1 MRADPRPVGSF
12 RPRLRAHRPEPIA
25 NAICDP
31 ADRYCNLKLEAT
43 RAERDVMTTSVKLLI
58 NERYIALVGVLN
70 RELVLLERLVFK
82 LSEAELLTRAE
93 ETRFLGAVFDEVE
106 AVEADLGA
114 LEVARSMLV
123 GDVTAALGL
132 ADDTLSLTRLIEY
145 APDLAVEPLEG
156 LLRRLTEAIEEV
168 RELRER
174 GSRVVIERLDQLNRA
189 IERVEPGVFG
199 QDEYTQHGFMMA
211 PAASGSRFDYNA

>member
-1 MRADPRPVGSF
+1 
-12 RPRLRAHRPEPIA
+12 
-25 NAICDP
+25 
-31 ADRYCNLKLEAT
+31 
-43 RAERDVMTTSVKLLI
+43 MTTSAKLLI

-70 RELVLLERLVFK
+70 RELVLLERLIFK

-93 ETRFLGAVFDEVE
+93 ESRFLANIFDEVD

-132 ADDTLSLTRLIEY
+132 ANDSLTLSQLIEY

-156 LLRRLTEAIEEV
+156 LLRRLTAAMEEV
-168 RELRER
+168 AELRER
-174 GSRVVIERLDQLNRA
+174 GSRVVIERIDGLNKA
-189 IERVEPGVFG
+189 IDRVEPGVFG
-199 QDEYTQHGFMMA
+199 QDGYNERGFMTA
-211 PAASGSRFDYNA
+211 PASGGSKFDYNA

>member
-1 MRADPRPVGSF
+1 
-12 RPRLRAHRPEPIA
+12 
-25 NAICDP
+25 
-31 ADRYCNLKLEAT
+31 
-43 RAERDVMTTSVKLLI
+43 MTTSAKLLI

-70 RELVLLERLVFK
+70 RELILLERLVFK

-93 ETRFLGAVFDEVE
+93 ESRFLANVFDEVQ
-106 AVEADLGA
+106 AVENDLAA

-132 ADDTLSLTRLIEY
+132 ANDTLSLSQLIEY

-156 LLRRLTEAIEEV
+156 LLRRLTEAMEEIG
-168 RELRER
+168 ELRER
-174 GSRVVIERLDQLNRA
+174 GSRVVIERLDQLNKA

-199 QDEYTQHGFMMA
+199 QDSYNQQGFMLA
-211 PAASGSRFDYNA
+211 PVASGSRFDYNA